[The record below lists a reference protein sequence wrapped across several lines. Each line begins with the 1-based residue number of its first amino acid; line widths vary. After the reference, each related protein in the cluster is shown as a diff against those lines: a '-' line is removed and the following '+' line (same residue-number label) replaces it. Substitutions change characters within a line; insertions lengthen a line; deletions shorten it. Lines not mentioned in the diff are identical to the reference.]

1 MDRRTIWAIL
11 LMMAIAIAPA
21 IFMKKP
27 TAPAPRG
34 GAAGQ
39 RGSGADTSALPSRP
53 PAADTRIGP
62 VAQDTSRTQAPRDSA
77 SKGAA
82 APQPTRPEATR
93 PVGAR
98 VDDTV
103 YVTSPLYRYGINTR
117 GARLVEATLPRYR
130 SMAPADRGRPA
141 QILPPENRLLGL
153 TLVLGRD
160 TISLEDWP
168 FAVSAESLVVS
179 GPSSLRLTASRNNVA
194 VDLTYRFLPD
204 DYRIGVTGKV
214 TGVGPNGGLLLVGM
228 GPTIANTEADS
239 NENHGALAL
248 VTKHDETERL
258 DFGGLD
264 PGEARTISGPLE
276 WAAIKS
282 KYFVTGVLAPDS
294 AGGRISGVT
303 ATAAPGS
310 AKRTINTNVR
320 LSLPLPPSGEIDY
333 LVYAGPMEYDRL
345 GRVGHGFDDVNP
357 YGWPGFRTVIRP
369 VAAGVRWLLV
379 WMHEHLHLAYGLVL
393 IIFGILVRILL
404 WPLNQKA
411 MRANLQLQA
420 VQPLMK
426 EIQEKYKNDPQKVQQ
441 EMFKL
446 YKEHG
451 VNPLGGCWP
460 MLLPMPVLFALFF
473 VFQNTIELRDASFLW
488 LPDLSRPDP
497 LYIIPVIM
505 GLSMYGLTKV
515 GSIGM
520 EANPQMKMMLYVMP
534 VMMTF
539 LFLNFASGLNLYY
552 AVSNIASIPQQ
563 WLLARERQKRTAKA
577 IVEVKTRTP
586 EPPARRAKRK
596 A

>member
-27 TAPAPRG
+27 VAPAARG
-34 GAAGQ
+34 GEAGK
-39 RGSGADTSALPSRP
+39 RGSDTAL
-53 PAADTRIGP
+53 AADSAAAK
-62 VAQDTSRTQAPRDSA
+62 AQVGQDSVSPRAPNRDTTQAVVSPPPRVPADSPRA
-77 SKGAA
+77 GGA
-82 APQPTRPEATR
+82 T
-93 PVGAR
+93 G
-98 VDDTV
+98 DTV
-103 YVTSPLYRYGINTR
+103 RVTSPLYTYGISTR

-130 SMAPADRGRPA
+130 SMTPAEHGRPA
-141 QILPPENRLLGL
+141 QILPPDSKLLGL
-153 TLVLGRD
+153 TLVVDGRSTQLD
-160 TISLEDWP
+160 DWP
-168 FAVSAESLVVS
+168 FTASAESLQVNS
-179 GPSSLRLTASRNNVA
+179 PTPLRLTGSRDGLTVN
-194 VDLTYRFLPD
+194 LTYTFHPD
-204 DYRIGVTGKV
+204 DYRIDVDGRVA
-214 TGVGPNGGLLLVGM
+214 GVGPNGGFLLVGM
-228 GPTIANTEADS
+228 GPTLRNTEADS
-239 NENHGALAL
+239 NENHRALAL
-248 VTKHDETERL
+248 VTKHTETERTDL
-258 DFGGLD
+258 AGLK
-264 PGEARTISGPLE
+264 PGEPKTVGGPLE

-282 KYFVTGVLAPDS
+282 KYFVTGVLALDS
-294 AGGRISGVT
+294 AGGGISAVT
-303 ATAAPGS
+303 ATAPPTAGKNPDR
-310 AKRTINTNVR
+310 ADVR
-320 LSLPLPPSGEIDY
+320 LSMPLPPNGAFRYSI
-333 LVYAGPMEYDRL
+333 YAGPMEQDRL
-345 GRVGHGFDDVNP
+345 RRIGHGFDDVNP
-357 YGWPGFRTVIRP
+357 YGWPGFRTIIRP

-379 WMHEHLHLAYGLVL
+379 WMHEHLHLAYGFVL

-411 MRANLQLQA
+411 MRANMQMQA

-473 VFQNTIELRDASFLW
+473 VFQNTIELRGASFAW

-505 GLSMYGLTKV
+505 GLSMWGLTKV
-515 GSIGM
+515 GQLGM
-520 EANPQMKMMLYVMP
+520 EANPQMKMMLYIMP

-563 WLLARERQKRTAKA
+563 WMLARERQKRTAKA
-577 IVEVKTRTP
+577 IVEVKTRSP
-586 EPPARRAKRK
+586 VSKPAKAKRK

>member
-1 MDRRTIWAIL
+1 MDRRTVWAIL

-27 TAPAPRG
+27 VAPSARG
-34 GAAGQ
+34 GSEGQ
-39 RGSGADTSALPSRP
+39 RDSTSVITPDSLTQ
-53 PAADTRIGP
+53 PAMVGRDGKSSTP
-62 VAQDTSRTQAPRDSA
+62 TVRDSSTA
-77 SKGAA
+77 GTDTLTGVPAVPPRA
-82 APQPTRPEATR
+82 EGTT
-93 PVGAR
+93 
-98 VDDTV
+98 DTV
-103 YVTSPLYRYGINTR
+103 RISSPLYTYGISSR
-117 GARLVEATLPRYR
+117 GGRLIEARLPGYR
-130 SMAPADRGRPA
+130 SMAPGDSGRPA
-141 QILPPENRLLGL
+141 QLLPKDSRLLGL

-160 TISLEDWP
+160 TLPLHDWP
-168 FAVSAESLVVS
+168 FTVSAGSLDLKA
-179 GPSSLRLTASRNNVA
+179 PSSLRLSASRAGVK
-194 VDLTYRFLPD
+194 VDLTYTFRAD
-204 DYRIGVTGKV
+204 DFQVGVEGKV
-214 TGVGPNGGLLLVGM
+214 TGVGPNGGLVRVAM

-239 NENHGALAL
+239 TENHRALAL
-248 VTKHDETERL
+248 VTKHNDTERT
-258 DFGGLD
+258 DFSGLE
-264 PGEARTISGPLE
+264 PGEPKVISGPLE

-282 KYFVTGVLAPDS
+282 KYFVTAVLALDS
-294 AGGRISGVT
+294 TRAPISGVT
-303 ATAAPGS
+303 AVAPAAAGKDPSS
-310 AKRTINTNVR
+310 ASVD
-320 LSLPLPPSGEIDY
+320 LSLPLPPSGVFGY
-333 LVYAGPMEYDRL
+333 TTYVGPMEMDRL
-345 GRVGHGFDDVNP
+345 SRIGHSFDDVNP
-357 YGWPGFRTVIRP
+357 YGWPGFRTIIRP

-379 WMHEHLHLAYGLVL
+379 WMHENLHLAYGFVLV
-393 IIFGILVRILL
+393 IFGILVRAVL

-411 MRANLQLQA
+411 MRANMQLQA

-426 EIQEKYKNDPQKVQQ
+426 EIQEKHKSDPQRVQQ

-505 GLSMYGLTKV
+505 GISMWGLTKV
-515 GSIGM
+515 GQVGM
-520 EANPQMKMMLYVMP
+520 EPNPQMKMMLYILP

-563 WLLARERQKRTAKA
+563 WMLARERQKRTAKA
-577 IVEVKTRTP
+577 IVEVKTRAPDTKAK
-586 EPPARRAKRK
+586 PARAKRK